1 MQFNYLMNFDLVL
14 LFLNFNIIVFGLIL
28 SILEFSLDEGLCYAV
43 GPLYFSFKTFRRY
56 KHIFKERRKFNNLGY
71 SLDQLNKLVLFE

>member
-28 SILEFSLDEGLCYAV
+28 SI
-43 GPLYFSFKTFRRY
+43 FRV
-56 KHIFKERRKFNNLGY
+56 FTRRG
-71 SLDQLNKLVLFE
+71 LVLRRGSTLFFL